1 MMTKIKFKKK
11 KLYPNLLLG
20 SIWFSLWTVDFI
32 LDEELNVFE
41 YIYIACGVL
50 YLFHFFYDLK
60 NQYLKL
66 ENNTIQKNFLYGGWN
81 KKFRYEDIV
90 EVEKTYLN
98 FILKTENDKLKV
110 NADLIEE
117 ESYKEFKNIVLSLD
131 LPDAKI
137 PKLYV

>member
-1 MMTKIKFKKK
+1 MKKIKFKKK

-20 SIWFSLWTVDFI
+20 FLWVALGTVDLI
-32 LDEELNVFE
+32 VYGKLDVFK
-41 YIYIACGVL
+41 YIYTTCGAL

-60 NQYLKL
+60 NQYLKI

-81 KKFRYEDIV
+81 KKIKFEDIV

-98 FILKTENDKLKV
+98 FILKTENEKLKV

-117 ESYKEFKNIVLSLD
+117 ESYKEFKSIVLSLN
-131 LPDAKI
+131 LPDKKI
-137 PKLYV
+137 AKLYV